1 MVKQKEQAAIEKL
14 MKLQKPASVQID
26 ERVDA
31 RIVSKMDSTVI
42 DTVQNI
48 LVDNL
53 NPNAFKKGSRKH
65 KKKQGAGPGDKKHKS
80 GQNQLSAQQTSGVN
94 PMANAIPSA
103 PIIATNQIL
112 PSQFTLPTQRGQANE
127 EQNIQ
132 YVAVPADQLPFL
144 TFNEFR
150 GGGSVHIGPAR
161 GSLRGRARH
170 GGRGRGFTRNQGE
183 NDAYSMDVAP
193 MNIFENQV
201 IPMGLHNLSK
211 SFKPNLAT
219 TRVFSLGTKFIP
231 VWKKMSIVKPFSKFE
246 DFRRR
251 MSNKVIFEETTP
263 GTFVLNKNFHIK
275 DIFWTFVIILGLALQ
290 I

>member
-1 MVKQKEQAAIEKL
+1 M
-14 MKLQKPASVQID
+14 
-26 ERVDA
+26 
-31 RIVSKMDSTVI
+31 
-42 DTVQNI
+42 
-48 LVDNL
+48 
-53 NPNAFKKGSRKH
+53 
-65 KKKQGAGPGDKKHKS
+65 
-80 GQNQLSAQQTSGVN
+80 
-94 PMANAIPSA
+94 
-103 PIIATNQIL
+103 

-201 IPMGLHNLSK
+201 IPMGLRNLSK
-211 SFKPNLAT
+211 SFKPNLAI
-219 TRVFSLGTKFIP
+219 TRESFFRALLNHFQNSRIFAEECQIKSFL
-231 VWKKMSIVKPFSKFE
+231 KKQH
-246 DFRRR
+246 R
-251 MSNKVIFEETTP
+251 
-263 GTFVLNKNFHIK
+263 VLLF
-275 DIFWTFVIILGLALQ
+275 
-290 I
+290 